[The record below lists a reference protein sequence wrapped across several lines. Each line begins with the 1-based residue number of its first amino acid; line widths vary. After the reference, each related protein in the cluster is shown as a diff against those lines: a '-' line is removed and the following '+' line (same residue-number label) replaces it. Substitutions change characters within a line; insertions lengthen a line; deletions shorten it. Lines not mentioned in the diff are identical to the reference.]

1 MRFVW
6 GVLGFMFLLL
16 GTMFTVISFFLFFRH
31 GHVMLLAGAITSIIP
46 MGVGVIVLTI
56 GAYNVTCDDKQI
68 TLAFV
73 FRTESVPWELV
84 KCYQKLFI
92 GWSLRGKGPE
102 IDAGVLILLKYLR
115 AKSRS
120 PDIALARIVRFSR
133 FNWPRRRH
141 SGDEG
146 ECRERA
152 FPRRSAPGTRR
163 RLRGYDGLRSGGRA

>member
-115 AKSRS
+115 AKSGGLTPASAVFWIRGTGPAFS
-120 PDIALARIVRFSR
+120 LSRREFTTALDRFIPHK
-133 FNWPRRRH
+133 N
-141 SGDEG
+141 
-146 ECRERA
+146 RET
-152 FPRRSAPGTRR
+152 S
-163 RLRGYDGLRSGGRA
+163 